1 MRVVELGAVVGAHV
15 GPGTLAVAVRAPG
28 GAGRGALTDGAVLV
42 VEVAVVAVVCFLIG
56 SINPASLVARALG
69 HDLRSAG
76 SGNPGATNAGRV
88 LGRKWGVLV
97 LVLDVAKAW
106 LPTVLVLRTMG
117 TVPAL
122 VAGLAVVLGHVFSPF
137 LRGRGGKGVACALG
151 AVLALEPFV
160 GLGAVVV
167 FALAKTVLPY
177 VGEASVVTMLV
188 VAVVG
193 LAGGCSGS
201 CRSSRRSS
209 GSGWCCC
216 RCSCCRG
223 TGATSSR
230 GGAGASADVCVAL
243 RRSAVSARRRWSR
256 SVAHG
261 VGPGPGPG
269 LIQGWAGGVR
279 MLHVVSHR

>member
-1 MRVVELGAVVGAHV
+1 MGW
-15 GPGTLAVAVRAPG
+15 
-28 GAGRGALTDGAVLV
+28 LV
-42 VEVAVVAVVCFLIG
+42 VQTAVVAVVCFLIG

-69 HDLRSAG
+69 RDLRSAG

-106 LPTVLVLRTMG
+106 LPTVLVLRAMG

-151 AVLALEPFV
+151 AVLALEPLV
-160 GLGAVVV
+160 GLAAVVV
-167 FALAKTVLPY
+167 FALAKTVLPF

-193 LAGGCSGS
+193 AVAAAGLVGFIPPLVGGWLVLLALIVL
-201 CRSSRRSS
+201 SRHR
-209 GSGWCCC
+209 
-216 RCSCCRG
+216 RNI
-223 TGATSSR
+223 
-230 GGAGASADVCVAL
+230 VAWWGRRVL
-243 RRSAVSARRRWSR
+243 R
-256 SVAHG
+256 
-261 VGPGPGPG
+261 
-269 LIQGWAGGVR
+269 
-279 MLHVVSHR
+279 